1 MQHVSDSSLMQLFK
15 AIQGTHLN
23 NLVGHI
29 VSLHLGTS
37 HDGTTTYNCQV
48 VEVNSAKQFKVPI
61 LTM

>member
-1 MQHVSDSSLMQLFK
+1 MQLFK